1 MCGILGFFSSDNNK
15 KQMFLEEMNALITHR
30 GPDQSGYYTSQ
41 SLNFAHQ
48 RLSIH
53 DLTEAGAQPMFSHCG
68 NFVIVF
74 NGEIYNF
81 DSIRQKLEAVKSI
94 HWRGRSDTE
103 VLLEAYVEFGLE
115 KTLALLDG
123 MFAFAIHD
131 RASDTVIF
139 ARDRFGE
146 KPLYFYFG
154 GNEFAFSSELRPI
167 ELFTNSLT
175 LNHSAVSTQLQYS
188 YIPDDH
194 SIYNEVVKLLPG
206 HYLTIS
212 ISSDGSYVSSNQRQY
227 WSAVDAALM
236 YKASS
241 MNLPPADAQLL
252 IEEALEQ
259 SVVERMAS
267 DVPLGAFL
275 SGGIDSTCIV
285 ALMQKN
291 SSKKI
296 NTFSIGFND
305 KNYNEAHH
313 AKAVAGILGTEHH
326 ELYLEPKDIIDLVPR
341 LHLMYDEP
349 FSDSSQLPTFMV
361 SQFAKTKVTVALT
374 GDSGDELFGGYNRHI
389 LAEKL
394 SKVLENVPFSL
405 RRGVSKLLQSPS
417 PEHYESV
424 AHFVKT
430 ITAGRLQISSL
441 GDKAYKFS
449 RAFGSKNG
457 TDLYSKLI
465 NTAGSN
471 LCIAQPLDT
480 IRDDI
485 FSHPNLSLSECMMLQ
500 DIIGYMRNDI
510 LTKVDRASMACSLE
524 TRVPFLSNKVFEAA
538 WRAPISAK
546 INRGVGKL
554 PLRNIISKYVPDEL
568 MNRPKAGF
576 GVPIYHWL
584 RHDLREWAENL
595 LSEHALEKSGLLD
608 TNAIRKSWALH
619 LSGKCNLQYEIWNV
633 LMFQQWYMS
642 K

>member
-1 MCGILGFFSSDNNK
+1 MWDFFSSDINK

-30 GPDQSGYYTSQ
+30 GPDQSGYYTSH

-68 NFVIVF
+68 NYVIVF

-81 DSIRQKLEAVKSI
+81 DSMRHKLDAVKSI
-94 HWRGRSDTE
+94 HWRGHSDTE

-131 RASDTVIF
+131 RTSDTVIF

-167 ELFTNSLT
+167 ELFTDSLT
-175 LNHSAVSTQLQYS
+175 LNQAAVSTQLQYS
-188 YIPDDH
+188 YIPDEY

-206 HYLTIS
+206 HYVTIS
-212 ISSDGSYVSSNQRQY
+212 IRTDGSYVATDQKQY
-227 WSAVDAALM
+227 WSAINAALVC
-236 YKASS
+236 KASS
-241 MNLPPADAQLL
+241 ANLSSAEAQRL

-305 KNYNEAHH
+305 DNYNEAHH
-313 AKAVAGILGTEHH
+313 AKAVAGVLGTEHH
-326 ELYLEPKDIIDLVPR
+326 ELYLEPKDIIDLVPK

-394 SKVLENVPFSL
+394 SKIIEKTPHSL
-405 RRGVSKLLQSPS
+405 RSGVSKLLQSPS
-417 PEHYESV
+417 PEHYDSI
-424 AHFVKT
+424 ARFVKSM
-430 ITAGRLQISSL
+430 TAGRLQISSL

-449 RAFGSKNG
+449 RAFGAKNG
-457 TDLYSKLI
+457 TELYSRLI
-465 NTAGSN
+465 NTGKSN
-471 LCIAQPLDT
+471 LGVSRPLGV
-480 IRDDI
+480 IREDI
-485 FSHPNLSLSECMMLQ
+485 FSHPELSLSECMMLQ

-524 TRVPFLSNKVFEAA
+524 TRVPFLSNKVFDAA

-546 INRGVGKL
+546 IKGGVGKL
-554 PLRNIISKYVPDEL
+554 PMRNIISKYVPDEL

-584 RHDLREWAENL
+584 RHDLRDWAENL
-595 LSEHALEKSGLLD
+595 LSERALAKSGLL
-608 TNAIRKSWALH
+608 NVSAIRQSWALH
-619 LSGKCNLQYEIWNV
+619 LSGKSNLQYELWNV